1 MPSQTKLTLCGSLPY
16 QDLVTLTVKSSHFL
30 LPDELATAVVDFLVV
45 KRVNESEVTVT
56 TASSDRGDFP
66 LSNVLVGDTQS
77 WWISESG
84 SMPGGKGEEYI
95 EFRLSDSGSIRRVQS
110 VSVAIPP
117 LPFGP
122 LSVLDFRIDYS
133 IDGKAWL
140 SCDRVMR
147 TRNINGLQR
156 FTLSDFDAVHVRLV
170 CLSNQISELEDDLR
184 SVIAYYSCVGLY
196 SVRWD

>member
-1 MPSQTKLTLCGSLPY
+1 M
-16 QDLVTLTVKSSHFL
+16 
-30 LPDELATAVVDFLVV
+30 
-45 KRVNESEVTVT
+45 TVT
-56 TASSDRGDFP
+56 SASSDRGDFP
-66 LSNVLVGDTQS
+66 LSNVLDDDTQS
-77 WWISESG
+77 WWKSECG

-95 EFRLSDSGSIRRVQS
+95 DFRLSDSGSIRQVQS

-117 LPFGP
+117 LPFGR

-147 TRNINGLQR
+147 TRNISGLQR
-156 FTLSDFDAVHVRLV
+156 FMLSDFDAVHVRLA

-184 SVIAYYSCVGLY
+184 LVKGNYSCVGLY
-196 SVRWD
+196 SVR